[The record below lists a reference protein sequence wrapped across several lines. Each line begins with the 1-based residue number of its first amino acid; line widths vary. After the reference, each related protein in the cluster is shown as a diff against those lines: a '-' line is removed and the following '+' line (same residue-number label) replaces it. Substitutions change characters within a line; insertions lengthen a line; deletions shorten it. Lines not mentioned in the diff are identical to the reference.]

1 MNARRQKSRYKS
13 RSNDPPMTLR
23 LRPNRDL
30 TAASPAAA
38 SFFPYSL
45 LFLVCCFSSLTR
57 PSSALV
63 HLRSKPFSFTF
74 LDAPARFA
82 VPVDGSGICGSLRV
96 AEPLDA
102 CSGIENNWTTLGDG
116 DGGGD
121 SRFVLISRGVC
132 NFEEKV
138 RNAQDAGFGA
148 AIIFD
153 DQEKSSLYSS
163 KCLMCLFL
171 SHSFFDGSAVMFPLC
186 KISMSYLFLL
196 SSNSLNL
203 HASVAAVVGDSDGIH
218 IHAIFVSKMAGET
231 LMKYA
236 RGEEGECCIGSSM
249 DEAAGTILVISFVS
263 LVFIIIVL
271 AAFMLAR
278 NCRLLRQR
286 AQNSPA
292 SMKREAVELLPC
304 LTFRTAFLSSK
315 QTAETCAI
323 CLEDYRDGESLRVLP
338 CQHDFHLVCV
348 DSWLTKWGT
357 FCPVCKHNMRT

>member
-1 MNARRQKSRYKS
+1 
-13 RSNDPPMTLR
+13 MTLHR
-23 LRPNRDL
+23 GPNRGP
-30 TAASPAAA
+30 TSSFPAAAAAAAAAA
-38 SFFPYSL
+38 SFSPCSL
-45 LFLVCCFSSLTR
+45 LFLLCCFSSLLR
-57 PSSALV
+57 SSDALV

-82 VPVDGSGICGSLRV
+82 VPVDGFGICGSLHV

-102 CSGIENNWTTLGDG
+102 CSGLRNNWTALGDG
-116 DGGGD
+116 GGGD

-132 NFEEKV
+132 SFEEKV
-138 RNAQDAGFGA
+138 RNAQGAGFGA

-153 DQEKSSLYSS
+153 DQEKSSLYS
-163 KCLMCLFL
+163 M
-171 SHSFFDGSAVMFPLC
+171 
-186 KISMSYLFLL
+186 
-196 SSNSLNL
+196 
-203 HASVAAVVGDSDGIH
+203 VGDSAGIH
-218 IHAIFVSKMAGET
+218 IHAVFVSKLAGET
-231 LMKYA
+231 LMKHA

-278 NCRLLRQR
+278 NCRLLRHR
-286 AQNSPA
+286 IQNPPA
-292 SMKREAVELLPC
+292 SMKQEAVELLPC

-315 QTAETCAI
+315 RTAETCAI
-323 CLEDYRDGESLRVLP
+323 CLEDYKDGESLRVLP

-357 FCPVCKHNMRT
+357 FCPVCKHDMLS

>member
-153 DQEKSSLYSS
+153 DQEKSSLYS
-163 KCLMCLFL
+163 M
-171 SHSFFDGSAVMFPLC
+171 
-186 KISMSYLFLL
+186 
-196 SSNSLNL
+196 
-203 HASVAAVVGDSDGIH
+203 VGDSDGIH

>member
-13 RSNDPPMTLR
+13 RANDPPMTLR
-23 LRPNRDL
+23 LRPNRDP

-153 DQEKSSLYSS
+153 DQEKSSLYS
-163 KCLMCLFL
+163 M
-171 SHSFFDGSAVMFPLC
+171 
-186 KISMSYLFLL
+186 
-196 SSNSLNL
+196 
-203 HASVAAVVGDSDGIH
+203 VGDSDGIH
-218 IHAIFVSKMAGET
+218 IHAVFVSKMAGET